1 MTNYEVN
8 NRSIR
13 TLLSWIDEGII
24 AIPEIQ
30 RPFVWSGS
38 KVRDLIDSLYKNF
51 PIGYLIVWQNPDVNL
66 KDGTKSI
73 GKKVIIDGQQR
84 LTALSAALSGQEVF
98 DDRYEKKRIIISF
111 NPKEEKFDVANPAIK
126 KSDAWIYDISEIF
139 KADFDSFSFIVDYKK
154 KNPEVDTYN
163 INSVIQRLIGINNN
177 LIGIIE
183 LSHEM
188 EIQDVTEIF
197 IRINSKGVELS
208 QADFVMSK
216 IASNEIYGGNE
227 TRKLIDYFCHL
238 MNNPEDYEV
247 IRKNDPSFT
256 GKDLFEKISWLKKYN
271 EDIYILEYTDVLRV
285 AFTYKFNRARLSE
298 LVNLL
303 SGRDFETREFYDE
316 IAEKSFALL
325 REGVLEVVDETN
337 FKRYIMILKSAGII
351 DKDLVRS
358 KNVLNFGYILYLTL
372 REKGEKPALI
382 ENITRRWIV
391 MSMLTGRYSSSP
403 ESAFDYDI
411 KRLNSKK
418 PLDVLQNIEAG
429 EFSDAFWNNI
439 LITNLEASIRTNPQY
454 NVYLMAQI
462 KNNTKGF
469 LSQAITIK
477 DMIEN
482 RGDTHHIFP
491 KNYLQKNGFD
501 NRRDYNQVA
510 NYVYTQSE
518 INIAIKDKSPKEY
531 FSKILIQCDGISEL
545 FYGGITNLEE
555 LYDNLNANDI
565 PLSIIEMESKDYPK
579 FLEER
584 RKLMALRIKN
594 YYYSLI

>member
-256 GKDLFEKISWLKKYN
+256 SKDLFEKISWLKKYN